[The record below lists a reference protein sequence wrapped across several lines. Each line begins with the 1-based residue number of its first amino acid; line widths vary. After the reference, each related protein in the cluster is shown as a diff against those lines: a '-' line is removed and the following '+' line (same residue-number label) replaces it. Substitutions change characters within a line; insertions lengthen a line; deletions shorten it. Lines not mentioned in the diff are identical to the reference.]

1 MLLLIF
7 LVSTCLL
14 SSIYYIYFANFVFG
28 FISKKPAEKKFPI
41 SVIICAK
48 NEAEKL
54 KENIP
59 YIVSQDHPEFEII
72 LINDASIDETPQ
84 VIESFATKDSRVH
97 TVHIENNE
105 AFWSN
110 KKYSLTLGIKRAKYP
125 RLLFTDADCK
135 PASNQW
141 LTKMGNHFSESKQL
155 VLGYGAYK
163 KQKGFLNK
171 LIRYETAI
179 TAIQY
184 LSYAKSGNP
193 YMGVGRNLGYTTHLF
208 YKNRGFMN
216 HMQILSGDD
225 DLFVN
230 EAATKKNTSICI
242 DEAAFTISSPKKK
255 WEDWYR
261 QKRRHIT
268 TAKYYKKK
276 HQTQLAIY
284 YLSNLLF
291 WLLVPACFIWADWK
305 ISLAIVCFRLS
316 LQYIII
322 GKGCKLLKEKDLVL
336 FLPFYEVFLICFQ
349 LIIFI
354 SNSVSKP
361 KRWA

>member
-1 MLLLIF
+1 MLLLI
-7 LVSTCLL
+7 LLASTCLI
-14 SSIYYIYFANFVFG
+14 SSIYYIYFAKFVFG
-28 FISKKPAEKKFPI
+28 SKSKTASDKHFPI

-48 NEAEKL
+48 NEADNL

-59 YIVSQDHPEFEII
+59 YFLSQNHPEFELI

-84 VIESFATKDSRVH
+84 IIESFALKDKRVH

-110 KKYSLTLGIKRAKYP
+110 KKYSLTLGIKRAKYH

-135 PASNQW
+135 PSSNEW
-141 LTKMGNHFSESKQL
+141 ITKMGNHFSETNQL
-155 VLGYGAYK
+155 ILGYGSYEK
-163 KQKGFLNK
+163 KKGFLNK
-171 LIRYETAI
+171 IIRYETAL

-184 LSYAKSGNP
+184 FSYANSGNP
-193 YMGVGRNLGYTTHLF
+193 YMGVGRNLGYTTQLF
-208 YKNRGFMN
+208 YENRGFMS

-230 EAATKKNTSICI
+230 EAANKNNTSICI
-242 DEAAFTISSPKKK
+242 DENAFTISQPK
-255 WEDWYR
+255 YR
-261 QKRRHIT
+261 WKEWFQQKRRHLT
-268 TAKYYKKK
+268 TAKYYQKK

-284 YLSNLLF
+284 YLSNLFF
-291 WLLVPACFIWADWK
+291 WAFTVVCFIYSDWK
-305 ISLAIVCFRLS
+305 ITLALLCFRLS
-316 LQYIII
+316 LQFIII

-336 FLPFYEVFLICFQ
+336 FLPFFEVFLILFQ